1 MNLQEVIDNNLAKT
15 ANGKVADYI
24 PALGQVAPQQLGV
37 ALYNLDQNEL
47 EQAGD
52 ANVRFAIESIWH
64 FESNCFLYAVKQLG
78 LDEVTKHVGARQ
90 TGFPFNSILNLEIE
104 RAQHPLNPFINAGA
118 IEITSLIKPL
128 ADRQPFEQIIMFAR
142 EICHD
147 PQITLNNE
155 ILNPK
160 TGPAIRT
167 VLWHTT

>member
-1 MNLQEVIDNNLAKT
+1 MPLKVFGISKVI
-15 ANGKVADYI
+15 V
-24 PALGQVAPQQLGV
+24 
-37 ALYNLDQNEL
+37 
-47 EQAGD
+47 
-52 ANVRFAIESIWH
+52 
-64 FESNCFLYAVKQLG
+64 FLYAVKQLG

-118 IEITSLIKPL
+118 IEVTSLIKPL

-167 VLWHTT
+167 VPWHTT

>member
-1 MNLQEVIDNNLAKT
+1 M
-15 ANGKVADYI
+15 
-24 PALGQVAPQQLGV
+24 
-37 ALYNLDQNEL
+37 
-47 EQAGD
+47 
-52 ANVRFAIESIWH
+52 
-64 FESNCFLYAVKQLG
+64 
-78 LDEVTKHVGARQ
+78 GARQ

-104 RAQHPLNPFINAGA
+104 QAQHPLNPFINAGA

-167 VLWHTT
+167 VPWHTT

>member
-24 PALGQVAPQQLGV
+24 PALGQVAPKQLGV

-52 ANVRFAIESIWH
+52 ANVRFAIG
-64 FESNCFLYAVKQLG
+64 FLYAVKQLG

-118 IEITSLIKPL
+118 IEVTSLIKPL

>member
-24 PALGQVAPQQLGV
+24 PALGQVAPKQLGV

-52 ANVRFAIESIWH
+52 ANVRFAIG
-64 FESNCFLYAVKQLG
+64 FLYAVKQLG
-78 LDEVTKHVGARQ
+78 LDEVTKHGGARQ
-90 TGFPFNSILNLEIE
+90 TGLPFNSILNLEIE

-118 IEITSLIKPL
+118 IEVTSLIKPL